1 MAKTYNGKKVAV
13 IWGTII
19 FQGLAQDGDAISVAY
34 DEDHV
39 TKDVGLDG
47 EVAWAMNANRTGK
60 ITVRLMA
67 TSLTNQLLSAAK
79 ELDAL
84 NGTAV
89 YPFIVKDASGL
100 DIHFAKESRI
110 LKTPD
115 SSYSKEIGVREWVFD
130 CGQLISNPGGIS
142 G

>member
-13 IWGTII
+13 IWGAII
-19 FQGLAQDGDAISVAY
+19 FQGLAQDGDAISVTF

-39 TKDVGLDG
+39 TKAVGMDG
-47 EVAWAMNANRTGK
+47 EVARAMNANRTGK

-79 ELDAL
+79 ELDAAS
-84 NGTAV
+84 GTAY
-89 YPFIVKDASGL
+89 YPLTVKDASGL
-100 DIHFAKESRI
+100 DIHFAKEAWI

-115 SSYSKEIGVREWVFD
+115 SSYSKEIGIREWVFD